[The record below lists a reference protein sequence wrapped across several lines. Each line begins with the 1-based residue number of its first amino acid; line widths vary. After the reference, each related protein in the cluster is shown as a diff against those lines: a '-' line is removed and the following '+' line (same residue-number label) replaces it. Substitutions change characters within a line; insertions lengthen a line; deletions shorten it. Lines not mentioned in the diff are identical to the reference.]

1 MDDELEARGPGEGAL
16 LTTKEEESEDLN
28 RVEALNTKEEPCS
41 EMRNDCNSFTPS
53 TLLSCSCSRHLG
65 CSINRI
71 DILVRG

>member
-16 LTTKEEESEDLN
+16 LTKEEVSEDLN
-28 RVEALNTKEEPCS
+28 RVEALNTKEKPCS
-41 EMRNDCNSFTPS
+41 EMRNNCNSFAPS
-53 TLLSCSCSRHLG
+53 TLLSCSCSRDLG